1 MPVRAYTAGH
11 YAIEFDGKSVGA
23 ITTTAGGYA
32 TADVVSEQAGNGSV
46 SKHIANVRYTDLE
59 ISCGAGTAP
68 TLLGWLTDTLDGKFV
83 RKDGAVV
90 SLGIDY
96 TVFDRLEFSQAL
108 LTEFGFPALD
118 ASSKAAAQLT
128 ARLTPES
135 TRHATG
141 KGKYSTTTD
150 KQKAW
155 TTANFRL
162 GIDGLECTRVA
173 RIEPLVFRAGL
184 DDPGAGE
191 KRLRQK
197 EPTGVEFPNLVV
209 TLPASDVQT
218 FAAWHESFVIQGNSS
233 AANEKSGTLELLSPT
248 MTPLFT
254 LTFHGLGI
262 FELAPVPTAAGAETV
277 AKVTAS
283 MYCQQIS
290 IAVA

>member
-1 MPVRAYTAGH
+1 MPERAYTAGH
-11 YAIEFDGKSVGA
+11 YALELAGKSVGA
-23 ITTTAGGYA
+23 IATTAGGYA
-32 TADVVSEQAGNGSV
+32 TADVVSEQTGDGSV
-46 SKHIANVRYTDLE
+46 RKHIGNVRYTDLE

-68 TLLGWLTDTLDGKFV
+68 SLLGWLTDTLGGKVV

-90 SLGIDY
+90 ALGLDY
-96 TVFDRLEFSQAL
+96 TVVDRLEFSHAL
-108 LTEFGFPALD
+108 LAEFGFPALD

-128 ARLTPES
+128 AKLTPES
-135 TRHATG
+135 TRHASG
-141 KGKYSTTTD
+141 SGKYSTATD

-155 TTANFRL
+155 TAANFRL
-162 GIDGLECTRVA
+162 GIDGLVCNRVA
-173 RIEPLVFRAGL
+173 RVEPLVFRVRRGDA
-184 DDPGAGE
+184 GAGE
-191 KRLRQK
+191 RRVDEKQ
-197 EPTGVEFPNLVV
+197 PTVVEIPNLVV

-254 LTFHGLGI
+254 LTFQGLGI

-290 IAVA
+290 VAVA